1 MFLSTSA
8 APGIRSVVY
17 RASCRY
23 SSSSLGQ
30 STSVGTRTAGSTSR
44 TSVSQI
50 MASYAVLAA
59 GQGAASG
66 PRPPILRRPVAQQGR
81 RGVPEVFESKL
92 PAPADARHVLTQPV
106 PDVARLRSG
115 RPVRRPGATRRG
127 RHEDQCG
134 DALGIRLN
142 RRPDT
147 RRARRRYARTRRPR
161 SCREHSAG
169 APQPLIGAST
179 QETLPPFLNA
189 QITLSRRILS
199 AASCPIRA
207 RSFGANVP

>member
-1 MFLSTSA
+1 MARKPSPVLATSR
-8 APGIRSVVY
+8 PRY
-17 RASCRY
+17 RASCP
-23 SSSSLGQ
+23 
-30 STSVGTRTAGSTSR
+30 RTMRSWSAMTVRQARRRAEPLSPSNR
-44 TSVSQI
+44 RR
-50 MASYAVLAA
+50 
-59 GQGAASG
+59 QGAAIG
-66 PRPPILRRPVAQQGR
+66 PHPPILRHPVAQQGR

-147 RRARRRYARTRRPR
+147 RRARRCYARTRRPR

-199 AASCPIRA
+199 AASCPTRA
-207 RSFGANVP
+207 RNFGANVP